1 MNHRRT
7 YMHINFQQ
15 NWVSRSVKT
24 VHTNLFAQYRKLHKF
39 ATTNSNFEENQSFWT
54 CIIIKHTCIS
64 IFSKIGL
71 KHKSWPCLQVYSQKI
86 ASCINLQLRIIIFQ
100 NRLFQTCIIVK
111 RTCTSIFSKI
121 GLVDQSKPC
130 TQIYLQKI
138 ANCINLQLAIR
149 ISKNQAFRTC
159 TTASRTLRP
168 ILSWI
173 GLLGNELPRKEIIST
188 DGRTDGQ
195 VVFSKKEKTTKN
207 YNDNTNLML
216 KTDEQY

>member
-159 TTASRTLRP
+159 TTPSRTFRP
-168 ILSWI
+168 ILSSI

-188 DGRTDGQ
+188 GGRTD
-195 VVFSKKEKTTKN
+195 VA
-207 YNDNTNLML
+207 YDNNR
-216 KTDEQY
+216 